1 MIRVFRHLSAVVLAC
16 WGTLLYSR
24 TAAACAVCFGSPDSA
39 MAQGAKAG
47 ILILLGVIGA
57 VLTWIVAV
65 TVFWIRR
72 ARRLQADAVPRAE
85 FVAFEPDRLQP
96 EIPGRNGR
104 DVVADVER

>member
-1 MIRVFRHLSAVVLAC
+1 MIRVFRHLSPVVLAC

-39 MAQGAKAG
+39 MTQGAKAG
-47 ILILLGVIGA
+47 ILILLGVIGV
-57 VLTWIVAV
+57 VLMWIVAV

-72 ARRLQADAVPRAE
+72 ARRLQVDAVPRVE

-96 EIPGRNGR
+96 EIPGPNGR
-104 DVVADVER
+104 YVVADVEK

>member
-1 MIRVFRHLSAVVLAC
+1 MIRVFRHLSPVVLSC
-16 WGTLLYSR
+16 LGTLLYSR

-39 MAQGAKAG
+39 MIQGAKAG

-72 ARRLQADAVPRAE
+72 ARRLQADAVARAE
-85 FVAFEPDRLQP
+85 FVAFEPDRLQH
-96 EIPGRNGR
+96 ETPGRNGR
-104 DVVADVER
+104 YVVADVER